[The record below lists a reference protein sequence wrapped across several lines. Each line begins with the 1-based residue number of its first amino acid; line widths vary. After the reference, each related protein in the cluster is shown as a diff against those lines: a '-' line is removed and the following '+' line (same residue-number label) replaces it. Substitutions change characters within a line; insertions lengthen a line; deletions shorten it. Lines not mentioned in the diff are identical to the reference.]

1 MVLNIEIAP
10 QTETRLRQQ
19 AEAAGKDV
27 RTYVSQIVEQAAAR
41 PCIDEILAPLRK
53 QFAEM
58 GVSDD
63 QLIDDIT
70 DAQAQYRAEKQKKT
84 V

>member
-1 MVLNIEIAP
+1 MVLSIEIAP

-27 RTYVSQIVEQAAAR
+27 QTYVSQLVEQAAAK

-53 QFAEM
+53 QFAQM

-70 DAQAQYRAEKQKKT
+70 EAQAQYRAEMRTKT
-84 V
+84 P